1 MVNDAFITAIAT
13 MISAGIA
20 GLVAWAVARSS
31 SKSEVRKQELTS
43 RTDIEKEAFDRAKG
57 YYTDTIDRQSK
68 EIHEQSE
75 TIDRLET
82 QVSSLRE
89 TVNSQGRIIQEQ
101 GHEIA
106 ELKQQLLRATSGGLM
121 QDETNKED

>member
-1 MVNDAFITAIAT
+1 MNDAFITAIAT

-106 ELKQQLLRATSGGLM
+106 ELKAQLARATGGLM